1 MNIYVGSLSY
11 DVTEDEVR
19 DVFSPYGEIS
29 SISIIKDKFSG
40 KSKGFGFVE
49 MPKQEEA
56 EEAIKCLDESEMKG
70 RNIKVNEAK
79 PREERPKRR
88 ERY

>member
-1 MNIYVGSLSY
+1 
-11 DVTEDEVR
+11 
-19 DVFSPYGEIS
+19 
-29 SISIIKDKFSG
+29 
-40 KSKGFGFVE
+40 

-56 EEAIKCLDESEMKG
+56 EEAIKCLDESDMKG

>member
-11 DVTEDEVR
+11 DVTEYEVR

-29 SISIIKDKFSG
+29 NISIIKDKFSG

>member
-56 EEAIKCLDESEMKG
+56 EEAIKCLDESDMKG

>member
-70 RNIKVNEAK
+70 RNIKVNEAR

>member
-11 DVTEDEVR
+11 DVTEDDVR

-56 EEAIKCLDESEMKG
+56 EEAIKCLDESDMKG

>member
-11 DVTEDEVR
+11 DATEDEVR
-19 DVFSPYGEIS
+19 DIFSPYGEIS

-56 EEAIKCLDESEMKG
+56 EEAIKSLDGNEMKG
-70 RNIKVNEAK
+70 RNIKVNEARPK
-79 PREERPKRR
+79 EERPKRR
-88 ERY
+88 ESY

>member
-11 DVTEDEVR
+11 DATEDEVR
-19 DVFSPYGEIS
+19 DVFSSYGEIS
-29 SISIIKDKFSG
+29 SISIITDKYSG

-70 RNIKVNEAK
+70 RNIKVNEARPK
-79 PREERPKRR
+79 EERPKRR

>member
-11 DVTEDEVR
+11 DVTEDDLR

-29 SISIIKDKFSG
+29 SLSIIKDKFSG

-49 MPKQEEA
+49 MPNQEGA
-56 EEAIKCLDESEMKG
+56 EEAIKTLNESEVKG
-70 RNIKVNEAK
+70 RNIKVNEAN

-88 ERY
+88 DRY

>member
-49 MPKQEEA
+49 MPNQAEA
-56 EEAIKCLDESEMKG
+56 EEAIKVLNESEMKG
-70 RNIKVNEAK
+70 RNIKVNEAH

>member
-11 DVTEDEVR
+11 DATEDEVR
-19 DVFSPYGEIS
+19 EVFTPYGEIS
-29 SISIIKDKFSG
+29 SISIITDKFSG

-56 EEAIKCLDESEMKG
+56 EEAIKCLDGSDMKG
-70 RNIKVNEAK
+70 RNIKVNEARPK
-79 PREERPKRR
+79 EERPKRGG
-88 ERY
+88 RY

>member
-70 RNIKVNEAK
+70 RNIKVNEARPK
-79 PREERPKRR
+79 EERPKRR

>member
-11 DVTEDEVR
+11 DVTEDEIR

-29 SISIIKDKFSG
+29 SISIITDKYSG

-70 RNIKVNEAK
+70 RNIKVNEARPK
-79 PREERPKRR
+79 EERPKRR

>member
-1 MNIYVGSLSY
+1 MNIYVGSLTY
-11 DVTEDEVR
+11 DVTEDEIR

>member
-11 DVTEDEVR
+11 DTTEEEVR
-19 DVFSPYGEIS
+19 NIFEPYGEIA
-29 SISIIKDKFSG
+29 SISIITDKFSG

-56 EEAIKCLDESEMKG
+56 EEAIKCLNESEMKG
-70 RNIKVNEAK
+70 RNIKVNEAH
-79 PREERPKRR
+79 PREERSKRR

>member
-11 DVTEDEVR
+11 DATEDEVR

-29 SISIIKDKFSG
+29 SISIITDKYSG

-70 RNIKVNEAK
+70 RNIKVNEARPK
-79 PREERPKRR
+79 EERPKRR

>member
-11 DVTEDEVR
+11 DVTEDEIR
-19 DVFSPYGEIS
+19 DVFTPYGEIS

>member
-1 MNIYVGSLSY
+1 MNIYVGSLAY
-11 DVTEDEVR
+11 DVTDDEIR

>member
-11 DVTEDEVR
+11 DVTEDEIR

>member
-49 MPKQEEA
+49 VPNQAEA
-56 EEAIKCLDESEMKG
+56 EEAVKVLNESEVKG
-70 RNIKVNEAK
+70 RNIKVNEAH

-88 ERY
+88 NSY

>member
-11 DVTEDEVR
+11 DVTEDDLR

-29 SISIIKDKFSG
+29 NLSIIKDKFSG

-49 MPKQEEA
+49 MPNQEGA
-56 EEAIKCLDESEMKG
+56 EEAIKTLNESEVKG
-70 RNIKVNEAK
+70 RNIKVNEAN

-88 ERY
+88 DRY

>member
-19 DVFSPYGEIS
+19 DIFSPYGEIAG
-29 SISIIKDKFSG
+29 ISIITDKFTG

-56 EEAIKCLDESEMKG
+56 EEAIKCLNESEMKG
-70 RNIKVNEAK
+70 RNIKVNEARPK
-79 PREERPKRR
+79 EERPKRR
-88 ERY
+88 DRY

>member
-11 DVTEDEVR
+11 DVTEDDVR